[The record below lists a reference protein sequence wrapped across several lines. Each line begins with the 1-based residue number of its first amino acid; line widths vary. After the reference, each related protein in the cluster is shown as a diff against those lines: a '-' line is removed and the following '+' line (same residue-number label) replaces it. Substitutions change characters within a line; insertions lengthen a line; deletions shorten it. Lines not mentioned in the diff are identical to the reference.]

1 MDMEKKPPVSA
12 LQADEH
18 RFAIILG
25 AGAAGIIQGC
35 SFIREKVLP
44 LEEFHI
50 LDRNGAYGGVWWRN
64 TYPGAA
70 CDIPSHEYQ
79 ISWALNP
86 YWSRTFAP
94 QPEIREYFESVA
106 LRYHLDKS
114 TTFNTEIVGATWD
127 DSRLLWLVETI
138 DLKTDTRKIWSCHVL
153 ISAAGAFTVPKKANV
168 PGIDTFKGEQWH
180 SIDWPKKAD
189 LRDKT
194 VAVIGTGP
202 SACQFIP
209 NIYPDVKSLIV
220 YQRSPGHVLPRV
232 DTISGWFKKFLFA
245 NFPFTMRLHRWFL
258 MKKDEILRKRIF
270 NPNSWLHKQVIAMT
284 KKHLY
289 NQVKDETLRQKLE
302 SNDVFGCKRPMILD
316 NYFPIFSNDNVE
328 LVTDSVTEI
337 TEEGIISM
345 DAKTGDETERKT
357 DVLIWGTGYNPVD
370 FGLPVPTRGRTGQ
383 LLAEKYQPE
392 LQSLY
397 GVAVD
402 DFPNYFNFLGP
413 NSSSFE
419 TSVMELFE
427 LQAHHTCL
435 VTEFLFK
442 KNVGSFRYAI
452 MPKEERVTEWTLSLR
467 PGQAKLPPANPLCRS
482 YYRSKIGHVYR
493 FPYPYWIYKALIAK
507 IDFKRDWV
515 LLQNRIGQKDV
526 QILEFVE

>member
-209 NIYPDVKSLIV
+209 NIYPD
-220 YQRSPGHVLPRV
+220 
-232 DTISGWFKKFLFA
+232 
-245 NFPFTMRLHRWFL
+245 
-258 MKKDEILRKRIF
+258 DEILRKRIF

-397 GVAVD
+397 VD

-482 YYRSKIGHVYR
+482 YYRDMC
-493 FPYPYWIYKALIAK
+493 
-507 IDFKRDWV
+507 IDFRI
-515 LLQNRIGQKDV
+515 RIGYTR
-526 QILEFVE
+526 L

>member
-1 MDMEKKPPVSA
+1 MSVAA

-44 LEEFHI
+44 LEEFQI

-70 CDIPSHEYQ
+70 
-79 ISWALNP
+79 
-86 YWSRTFAP
+86 
-94 QPEIREYFESVA
+94 
-106 LRYHLDKS
+106 
-114 TTFNTEIVGATWD
+114 
-127 DSRLLWLVETI
+127 
-138 DLKTDTRKIWSCHVL
+138 
-153 ISAAGAFTVPKKANV
+153 AAGAFTVPKKADV
-168 PGIDTFKGEQWH
+168 PGIDAFKGEEWH
-180 SIDWPKKAD
+180 SIDWPKDAD
-189 LRDKT
+189 LKGKT

-209 NIYPDVKSLIV
+209 RIHPEVKSLIV
-220 YQRSPGHVLPRV
+220 YQRSPGHVLPRNDFV
-232 DTISGWFKKFLFA
+232 SGWFRKFLFG
-245 NFPFTMRLHRWFL
+245 NFPFTMRCYRWLL
-258 MKKDEILRKRIF
+258 MKKDEVLRKRIF
-270 NPNSWLHKQVIAMT
+270 NPESWLQKKVISMTKDHLHKQI
-284 KKHLY
+284 
-289 NQVKDETLRQKLE
+289 KDETLRRKLE
-302 SNDVFGCKRPMILD
+302 SKDVFGCKRPMILD
-316 NYFPIFSNDNVE
+316 NYFPIFTKDNVE

-337 TEEGIISM
+337 TENGIISK
-345 DAKTGDETERKT
+345 DAETGLETERKT

-392 LQSLY
+392 LFSLY

-413 NSSSFE
+413 NSSSYE

-435 VTEFLFK
+435 VTQFLFQ
-442 KNVGSFRYAI
+442 KNVGSFRYAV
-452 MPKEERVTEWTLSLR
+452 MPKEERVRDWTLSLR
-467 PGQAKLPPANPLCRS
+467 PGQAKLPPANPNCRS
-482 YYRSKIGHVYR
+482 YYR
-493 FPYPYWIYKALIAK
+493 YKALIAK

-515 LLQNRIGQKDV
+515 LLQNRIGQRDV
-526 QILEFVE
+526 QISEF